1 MKLDKK
7 WKICLI
13 HHSHTDIG
21 YTDPQEKIAAYHVAF
36 IEQVL
41 DIFDE
46 IYKENG
52 DNIGFKWQCENYW
65 QVENF
70 YEQAS
75 DTQKQKFE
83 SLVKSG
89 DIGLSGNY
97 LNMAELASDRVMR
110 AMLARVAN
118 YSQSLG
124 SPIKSAMSADVN
136 GYSWGFCDQLL
147 DIGVENL
154 ISCIHTHHGM
164 FPLYKKQKPFLWQ
177 GPSGRT
183 LFAWIADHYHL
194 GNELFLVPYGEM
206 SYAIQDEFSAFPDAF
221 DPVYIA
227 TTRIT
232 RYLKNLEQENYPFD
246 FVPIMV
252 SGAVTDNAY
261 PNKGIV
267 ERAKKIMEQTEG
279 QINIQMSTLD
289 NFFAMAKDNIQT
301 KDIPVYAGDWND
313 WWADGVGSTPNIVKL
328 YRDAERKLELLSLLK
343 ENHHANDSRQN
354 KDLQDSAIKNMMLY
368 AEHTWGYYA
377 SVSDPCNSMVNELEC
392 KKSAHAINANSTLT
406 QLLGNNLKSYGE
418 KLPSASEEKI
428 YKIIN
433 PFAYAV
439 NDCVLLKLYPYERI
453 SGKKA
458 VQVPG
463 EYFEV
468 IDCATDKPLN
478 IQHDLMGLGVYVH
491 VVLGPNET
499 RTVSLRFRN
508 FESIRTSKNFAHT
521 GADGVSDIAGK
532 DNFLD
537 TEQFCIS
544 LQKNIGIRSI
554 IYKKDGTNIIKDN
567 SEYSAFSGIYEC
579 TPANNDVCGVRRSMG
594 RNRKL
599 AATLRYPAVFTGA
612 KLLAKGNIYN
622 TIQLDYQ
629 MKGTKFY
636 TVILKIYKTM
646 PRIDAVVRLHKDSTS
661 AAENVYVSLPFTT
674 GEAESKYIDK
684 SGCIMRP
691 GIDQIPGSNKEFYLL
706 QNGMCINSEKK
717 SLVLSIQDAPLIVL
731 GELEAGPIQLCSGQ
745 DYKFNS
751 ETAYSWIMNNFWE
764 TNFKLD
770 LGGFYEFAYTLA
782 VCEETD
788 PKTLFRKCWQQNTGL
803 VAIKI

>member
-21 YTDPQEKIAAYHVAF
+21 YTDPQERIAAYHVSF

-41 DIFDE
+41 DIFNE

-52 DNIGFKWQCENYW
+52 HNIGFKWQCENYW

-70 YEQAS
+70 YQNTN

-97 LNMAELASDRVMR
+97 LNMTELAGDRVMR

-124 SPIKSAMSADVN
+124 IPIKSAMSADIN

-177 GPSGRT
+177 APSGRT

-194 GNELFLVPYGEM
+194 GNELFLVPCGEM
-206 SYAIQDEFSAFPDAF
+206 SYAIQDEFSALPEAF
-221 DPVYIA
+221 DPVHIA
-227 TTRIT
+227 ATRIT

-261 PNKGIV
+261 PNKEIV
-267 ERAKKIMEQTEG
+267 ERVEKIIEQTKG
-279 QINIQMSTLD
+279 QIDIKMSTLD
-289 NFFAMAKDNIQT
+289 NFFAMAKNNI
-301 KDIPVYAGDWND
+301 KMADIPVYAGDWND

-328 YRDAERKLELLSLLK
+328 YRDAERKLELLTLLQK
-343 ENHHANDSRQN
+343 NHHADNLNQN
-354 KDLQDSAIKNMMLY
+354 TELRDSAIKNMMLY

-377 SVSDPCNSMVNELEC
+377 SVSDPCSSMVNELES
-392 KKSAHAINANSTLT
+392 KKSAHAINANSMLT
-406 QLLGNNLKSYGE
+406 QLFGNTLKAFGE
-418 KLPSASEEKI
+418 RLPSASREKT

-439 NDCVLLKLYPYERI
+439 NECVLLKLYPYERI
-453 SGKKA
+453 ADKK
-458 VQVPG
+458 VIQVPG

-468 IDCATDKPLN
+468 MDCATNKLLT
-478 IQHDLMGLGVYVH
+478 IQSDISDLGVCVRIA
-491 VVLGPNET
+491 LGPKET
-499 RTVSLRFRN
+499 RTVSLRFRQ
-508 FESIRTSKNFAHT
+508 FADIRTSKNFAHT
-521 GADGVSDIAGK
+521 GGDGVSDIADK
-532 DNFLD
+532 YNFLETD
-537 TEQFCIS
+537 QFCIQ

-554 IYKKDGTNIIKDN
+554 IYKKDGTDIIRKD
-567 SEYSAFSGIYEC
+567 SEYSAFSGIYEY
-579 TPANNDVCGVRRSMG
+579 TPAENDVCGVRRNMG
-594 RNRKL
+594 RNRKS
-599 AATLRYPAVFTGA
+599 AATLRYRAEFSGA
-612 KLLAKGNIYN
+612 KLLAKGKIYN
-622 TIQLDYQ
+622 TIQLDYRLE
-629 MKGTKFY
+629 GTQFY
-636 TVILKIYKTM
+636 KVILKIYNDM
-646 PRIDAVVRLHKDSTS
+646 PRIDAIVRLHKNSE
-661 AAENVYVSLPFTT
+661 AAPENVYVSLPFST
-674 GEAESKYIDK
+674 GEAETKYIDK

-706 QNGMCINSEKK
+706 QNGMCINGQKK

-731 GELEAGPIQLCSGQ
+731 GELEAAPIQLCSGE
-745 DYKFNS
+745 DYEFNNQ
-751 ETAYSWIMNNFWE
+751 TAYSWIMNNFWE

-788 PKTLFRKCWQQNTGL
+788 PESLFQKCRQQNTGL